1 MGIIMTMQRCHRLL
15 GFVFPVCALAFG
27 LLGSSSAI
35 GAPATN
41 AKGTSGDKLVF
52 AAEDKLLIIGDSV
65 TDAGRKPAGE
75 GLFDAVGKG
84 WVALVDGFLSNIYPQ
99 LQIRVVNKGNS
110 GNNTRDLK
118 KRWQED
124 VMNGNPQWV
133 AVFIGVNDVWRQF
146 DVPRIKEDAVP
157 LDEYERNLEG
167 LITATLPSVKGMI
180 LMTPFY
186 MEPNKS
192 DRMRAVMDRYGAVV
206 KKLAT
211 KYKTRFVDTQAAFD
225 GLMPFHYPA
234 TIAWDRIHPN
244 HIGTMALARA
254 FLNSVGFDWNLAAK

>member
-1 MGIIMTMQRCHRLL
+1 MLASKRLMSL
-15 GFVFPVCALAFG
+15 LLPTLALAFTI
-27 LLGSSSAI
+27 LGAGDAI
-35 GAPATN
+35 GAPASA
-41 AKGTSGDKLVF
+41 AKSAAGDKLVF
-52 AAEDKLLIIGDSV
+52 AADDKLLIIGDSV

-75 GLFDAVGKG
+75 GLFDALGKG
-84 WVALVDGFLSNIYPQ
+84 WVALVDGFLSNLYPQ

-110 GNNTRDLK
+110 GNNTRDLQ
-118 KRWQED
+118 KRWQDD
-124 VMNGNPQWV
+124 VINQKPQWV

-146 DVPRIKEDAVP
+146 DVPRIKEDSVP
-157 LDEYERNLEG
+157 IDEYERNLEG

-186 MEPNKS
+186 MEPNKA
-192 DRMRAVMDRYGAVV
+192 DRMRVVMDRYGAVV
-206 KKLAT
+206 KKLAA

-225 GLMPFHYPA
+225 GLMPYHYPA

-254 FLNSVGFDWNLAAK
+254 FLNSVGFDWSLAAK